1 MDRQNG
7 ITIDE
12 VLKLECMK
20 HSKLIAGFKGTS
32 NTVTKVNIMADPD
45 ILNWV
50 DKGELL
56 LTTAYSFEKDN
67 KELQKS
73 LIKQCYQ
80 KGLAGIGIKVSPYLD
95 SLSSEV
101 KDVANKLNFPIIDIY
116 YATPFSDI
124 MTPIFKEIFNRQTS
138 LLQRLEKIHEDLMQV
153 VLEGGQIK
161 DIGEIIYE
169 NLRNPVAI
177 CVGTPHEWFLNF
189 DNVQD
194 NMKEALYK
202 NAQEFYNSN
211 IRQWNEKKLHEK
223 LELIQQKYLKR
234 MVMPIIVR
242 NNIYGHIFTWSAC
255 TPLGGFD
262 LSVLETS
269 STTIALEILKQL
281 SIREIENKYKSEFLD
296 ELLSLD
302 KSRKQNALNKAH
314 NFNLELDSSYVMI
327 IAKIE
332 DKNKERLEFLE
343 EVTNSLS
350 SEIESFL
357 YNSPY
362 RVFMVNKIDN
372 IQLILNLNNE
382 NKCEKTLKNFTSNL
396 NKLMTK
402 RNKFYDFQI
411 GIGRVYKGLSK
422 IHKSYY
428 DSIKAIEIGRILGE
442 SKITYFDNLGIYKI
456 LCQDVLKTE
465 LEEFYNTTIYSLVQY
480 DLKRGTELIKT
491 LEVYFQYN
499 GNLRKISEELF
510 THYNTILYRIQRIQ
524 EITNLDLNSQKD
536 RLNLDVALKIKK
548 ILNKN

>member
-7 ITIDE
+7 IIIDE

-80 KGLAGIGIKVSPYLD
+80 KGLAGIGIKISPYLD

-161 DIGEIIYE
+161 EIGQIIYK
-169 NLRNPVAI
+169 NVRNPVAI

-194 NMKEALYK
+194 HTKEALHK
-202 NAQEFYNSN
+202 NAQEFYKSD

-223 LELIQQKYLKR
+223 SELIQQKYLKR
-234 MVMPIIVR
+234 MVMPIIVK
-242 NNIYGHIFTWSAC
+242 NNIYGHIFSWSAC

-302 KSRKQNALNKAH
+302 KSRKQNALNKAN
-314 NFNLELDSSYVMI
+314 NFNLKLDSSYVMI
-327 IAKIE
+327 IARIE

-362 RVFMVNKIDN
+362 EVFMVNKIDS
-372 IQLILNLNNE
+372 IHLILNLNNE
-382 NKCEKTLKNFTSNL
+382 YKCEKILKDFASNL
-396 NKLMTK
+396 NKLMIK

-465 LEEFYNTTIYSLVQY
+465 LEEFYNTTIYPLVQY

-548 ILNKN
+548 ILN